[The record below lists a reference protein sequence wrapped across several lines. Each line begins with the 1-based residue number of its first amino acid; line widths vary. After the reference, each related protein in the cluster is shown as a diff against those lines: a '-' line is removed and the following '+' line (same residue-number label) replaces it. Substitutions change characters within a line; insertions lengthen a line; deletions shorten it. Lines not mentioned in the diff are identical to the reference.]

1 MSHQP
6 IEPHASARK
15 QRRGRPR
22 DPEADQAILQTTLKL
37 LTEHGYAGL
46 SVERVAS
53 EAGVGKTTI
62 YRRYNTKDKL
72 VAAAVGA
79 LKDELGP
86 PPDTGDTRADI
97 VEMFV
102 RSLGTRSIGMLE
114 RGPGFAMIGALL
126 VEERRN
132 PQLIELLRQRIMRP
146 RRDDVITLLKR
157 GIERGDIRADADLAV
172 AAHAILGSILAS
184 HILGVAESAEMIE
197 HTVDTIWRGIANDW
211 HN

>member
-1 MSHQP
+1 MNA

-15 QRRGRPR
+15 QPGRPR

-46 SVERVAS
+46 SVERVAA

-62 YRRYNTKDKL
+62 YRRYTTKEEL
-72 VAAAVGA
+72 VTAAVGA

-86 PPDTGDTRADI
+86 PPNTGDVRADI
-97 VEMFV
+97 VEMIV
-102 RSLGTRSIGMLE
+102 RSHAILV

-132 PQLIELLRQRIMRP
+132 PQLIESFRERIIRP

-157 GIERGDIRADADLAV
+157 GIERREIRADADLAV
-172 AAHAILGSILAS
+172 AAHAILGAILAS

-197 HTVDTIWRGIANDW
+197 HTVDTIWRGIASDW

>member
-15 QRRGRPR
+15 QPGRPR

-37 LTEHGYAGL
+37 LTENGYAGL

-62 YRRYNTKDKL
+62 YRRYTTKDEL

-79 LKDELGP
+79 LKDDLGP
-86 PPDTGDTRADI
+86 PPDTGDVRADI

-102 RSLGTRSIGMLE
+102 RSIASGCSNAA
-114 RGPGFAMIGALL
+114 PASPSSA
-126 VEERRN
+126 
-132 PQLIELLRQRIMRP
+132 PSSS
-146 RRDDVITLLKR
+146 KS
-157 GIERGDIRADADLAV
+157 V
-172 AAHAILGSILAS
+172 ATPS
-184 HILGVAESAEMIE
+184 
-197 HTVDTIWRGIANDW
+197 
-211 HN
+211 

>member
-1 MSHQP
+1 MNAV
-6 IEPHASARK
+6 EPSRK
-15 QRRGRPR
+15 VPNQRRGRPR
-22 DPEADQAILQTTLKL
+22 DPEADRAILQTTLKL

-46 SVERVAS
+46 SVARVAA

-62 YRRYNTKDKL
+62 YRRYTTKEEL

-86 PPDTGDTRADI
+86 PPNTGDVRADI
-97 VEMFV
+97 VEMIV
-102 RSLGTRSIGMLE
+102 RSQEILV

-132 PQLIELLRQRIMRP
+132 PQLIELFRERIMQP

-157 GIERGDIRADADLAV
+157 GVERGEIRANADLAV

-197 HTVDTIWRGIANDW
+197 HTVDTIWRGIARDW

>member
-1 MSHQP
+1 MSYRP
-6 IEPHASARK
+6 EESSGDEPK

-22 DPEADQAILQTTLKL
+22 DPEVDQAILQTTLKV
-37 LTEHGYAGL
+37 LTEYGYAGL

-62 YRRYNTKDKL
+62 YRRYTTKEEL

-86 PPDTGDTRADI
+86 PPDTGDTLNDI
-97 VEMFV
+97 VEMFA
-102 RSLGTRSIGMLE
+102 RSLEMLE

-132 PQLIELLRQRIMRP
+132 PGLIELFRQRIIRP
-146 RRDDVITLLKR
+146 RRDDVIMVLQR
-157 GIERGDIRADADLAV
+157 GVERGEIRADADLAV
-172 AAHAILGSILAS
+172 ATNAILGAILAN
-184 HILGVAESAEMIE
+184 HIFGAPESAEIIH
-197 HTVDTIWRGIANDW
+197 HTVSTIWYGLTSDRQN
-211 HN
+211 

>member
-62 YRRYNTKDKL
+62 YRRYTTKEEL

-86 PPDTGDTRADI
+86 PPDTGDIRADI
-97 VEMFV
+97 VEMLV
-102 RSLGTRSIGMLE
+102 RSLEMLQ
-114 RGPGFAMIGALL
+114 RWPGFAIIGALL

-132 PQLIELLRQRIMRP
+132 PQLIELFRQRIIRP

-157 GIERGDIRADADLAV
+157 GIERGEIRADADLAV

-197 HTVDTIWRGIANDW
+197 HTVDTIWRGIASDW

>member
-1 MSHQP
+1 MNKPNKTPTKS
-6 IEPHASARK
+6 
-15 QRRGRPR
+15 RGRPR

-37 LTEHGYAGL
+37 LTEYGYAGL

-62 YRRYNTKDKL
+62 YRRYTTKEEL

-97 VEMFV
+97 VEMI
-102 RSLGTRSIGMLE
+102 GRSIEMLE

-126 VEERRN
+126 VEEHRN
-132 PQLIELLRQRIMRP
+132 PRLIALFRERIIRP
-146 RRDDVITLLKR
+146 RRDDVITMLQR
-157 GIERGDIRADADLAV
+157 GVRRGQIRSDADLEV
-172 AAHAILGSILAS
+172 AAHAILGSILAN
-184 HILGVAESAEMIE
+184 HILGAPDSPNMI
-197 HTVDTIWRGIANDW
+197 HRNINTIWQGLATDRRN
-211 HN
+211 

>member
-1 MSHQP
+1 MSHRP

-46 SVERVAS
+46 SVERVAA

-62 YRRYNTKDKL
+62 YRRYTTKEEL
-72 VAAAVGA
+72 VTAAVGA

-86 PPDTGDTRADI
+86 PPNTGDVRADI
-97 VEMFV
+97 VEMIV
-102 RSLGTRSIGMLE
+102 RSHAILV

-132 PQLIELLRQRIMRP
+132 PQLIESFRERIIRP

-157 GIERGDIRADADLAV
+157 GVERGQVRADADLAV
-172 AAHAILGSILAS
+172 AAHAILGAILAN
-184 HILGVAESAEMIE
+184 HIFGTPDSAELIE
-197 HTVDTIWRGIANDW
+197 HTIETVWHGIADDRQN
-211 HN
+211 

>member
-22 DPEADQAILQTTLKL
+22 DPEADHAILQTTLKL

-62 YRRYNTKDKL
+62 YRRYTTKDKL

-79 LKDELGP
+79 MKDDLGP
-86 PPDTGDTRADI
+86 PPDTGDVRADI
-97 VEMFV
+97 VEMLV
-102 RSLGTRSIGMLE
+102 RSIGMLE
-114 RGPGFAMIGALL
+114 PGPGFAIIGALL

-132 PQLIELLRQRIMRP
+132 PQLIELFRQRIMRP

-157 GIERGDIRADADLAV
+157 GIERGEIRADADLAV

>member
-1 MSHQP
+1 MNAVKPS
-6 IEPHASARK
+6 RK
-15 QRRGRPR
+15 VPNQRRGRPR

-46 SVERVAS
+46 SVERVAA

-62 YRRYNTKDKL
+62 YRRYTTKEEL

-86 PPDTGDTRADI
+86 PPDTGDVRADI
-97 VEMFV
+97 VEMLV
-102 RSLGTRSIGMLE
+102 RSLEMLQ
-114 RGPGFAMIGALL
+114 RWPGFAIIGALL

-132 PQLIELLRQRIMRP
+132 PQLIELFRQRIIRP

-157 GIERGDIRADADLAV
+157 GIERREIRADADLAV
-172 AAHAILGSILAS
+172 AAHAILGAILAS

-197 HTVDTIWRGIANDW
+197 HTVDTIWRGIASDW

>member
-22 DPEADQAILQTTLKL
+22 DPEADHAILQTTLKL

-62 YRRYNTKDKL
+62 YRRYTTKEEL

-86 PPDTGDTRADI
+86 PPDTGDVRADI

-102 RSLGTRSIGMLE
+102 RSPQHRDARTR
-114 RGPGFAMIGALL
+114 PGFAIIGALL

-132 PQLIELLRQRIMRP
+132 PQLIELFRERIMRP

-197 HTVDTIWRGIANDW
+197 HTVDTIWRGIASDW